1 MKFYQSL
8 GYLLFGTRLKRLSET
23 FLKDINRIYRKH
35 KINFDASWFPVFY
48 LLSENREVSIR
59 TISDKLHISHS
70 AASQM
75 VSSLQQKGLV
85 KSDISRKDAR
95 HKVVAFTL
103 KGQKLLQKVKPI
115 WAALQLAMK
124 HISEESV
131 QAQKILNAL
140 TAMENSLQNTGLYE
154 RVENTLTKKTIEH
167 ACI

>member
-23 FLKDINRIYRKH
+23 FLKDINKIYRKH

-59 TISDKLHISHS
+59 TISDELHISHS

-85 KSDISRKDAR
+85 KSAISKKDAR
-95 HKVVAFTL
+95 HKVVAFTG
-103 KGQKLLQKVKPI
+103 KGQKLLQKVQPI
-115 WAALQLAMK
+115 WTALQNTMQQLT
-124 HISEESV
+124 EES
-131 QAQKILNAL
+131 APTQKILTAL
-140 TAMENSLQNTGLYE
+140 TAMENSLQQKGLYE
-154 RVENTLTKKTIEH
+154 RIENTLTNKTIEY
-167 ACI
+167 A

>member
-23 FLKDINRIYRKH
+23 FLKDVNKIYRMH

-48 LLSENREVSIR
+48 LLSANGEVSIR
-59 TISDKLHISHS
+59 TISDALHISHS

-85 KSDISRKDAR
+85 KSEVSKKDAR
-95 HKVVAFTL
+95 HKVVAFTA
-103 KGQKLLQKVKPI
+103 KGQRLLQKVQPV
-115 WAALQLAMK
+115 WTALQQAMQDLSK
-124 HISEESV
+124 ESV

-140 TAMENSLQNTGLYE
+140 TAIENSLQKTRLYK
-154 RVENTLTKKTIEH
+154 RVENKLNKKND
-167 ACI
+167 